1 MAHVEAKCDDE
12 RVVLLVRLA
21 IAVVLGGVLS
31 CGGQVASTATDAATA
46 KYDATSYLDANV
58 RFDAMSFETGVADD
72 SSIATA
78 DAGNDVAAADVD
90 AADCHRDA
98 SAVGVSVALMR
109 SLLADEIE
117 SIAGEGGD
125 DLSGCERADAAVVDA
140 LL

>member
-58 RFDAMSFETGVADD
+58 RFDAMSFETGVSDD

-98 SAVGVSVALMR
+98 SAAHSTPQGECCITWDDCRQGLCCLVNVC
-109 SLLADEIE
+109 E
-117 SIAGEGGD
+117 SCGPQ
-125 DLSGCERADAAVVDA
+125 
-140 LL
+140 